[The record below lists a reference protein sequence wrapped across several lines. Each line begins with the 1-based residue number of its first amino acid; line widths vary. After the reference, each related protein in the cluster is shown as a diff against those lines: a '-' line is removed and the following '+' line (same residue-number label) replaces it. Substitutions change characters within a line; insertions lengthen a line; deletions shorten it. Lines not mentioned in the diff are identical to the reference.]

1 MSFNNLECGNL
12 NARNINTP
20 NTNSNNINAFN
31 VNTTTING
39 SPYPPSGSGVS
50 IVQVESGAGLP
61 ILFTNTLSGNVANL
75 DASNGMSYNAQNGSL
90 MVNNIDFDLNPV
102 NAGFM
107 GIYSD
112 GIGTDI
118 LIRNQG
124 VGNNV
129 VLNSDNTNTI
139 TVGPTSTIL
148 NASSGT
154 NVLIAGSNQA
164 LSIQTQG
171 IDTSKSLNIINGNGG
186 NITIGTN
193 GSAFVD
199 IATGNGNIIQ
209 QSTFTTMNAP
219 TFYLN
224 DIINN
229 NVISSDGTG
238 INVTSTNGLALTNGS
253 DSIVSNPSN
262 IVITSVNPLNT
273 NTGTFQFTDTAG
285 GNIIKGDGSGITMT
299 STNGF
304 SMTNNSDTLISNGGS
319 FQMFSPNPIGIT
331 GTGVLIANG
340 TNGDAIVTNVA
351 GISITSTVNITVE
364 PASGTGS
371 SGMVLTNIG
380 AGVCAWQAPGTSFN
394 ASAPLTDNTGSY
406 NILGSDFTTSKILI
420 DTYTIGAHAWTAPL
434 ATDLNAV
441 FPGISTGFT
450 TSLFLSNAGGQDLT
464 INANTGTSV
473 VGRDLIGISGTLY
486 AVYNGGGLWTIYL

>member
-1 MSFNNLECGNL
+1 MSFNNLECNIL
-12 NARNINTP
+12 NVRHNITTP
-20 NTNSNNINAFN
+20 NIDT
-31 VNTTTING
+31 VTINNL
-39 SPYPPSGSGVS
+39 PYPPTGSGIS
-50 IVQVESGAGLP
+50 IVQVEAGAGLP
-61 ILFTNTLSGNVANL
+61 ILFTNTLSGTVAAL

-102 NAGFM
+102 NAGYM

-124 VGNNV
+124 VGNNI
-129 VLNSDNTNTI
+129 VLNSDNSNTI

-148 NASSGT
+148 NASSGV
-154 NVLIAGSNQA
+154 NVIYGGMNQG
-164 LSIQTQG
+164 LSIETQG
-171 IDTSKSLNIINGNGG
+171 SDPSKSITIINGNSGD
-186 NITIGTN
+186 ITIGTHGPAN
-193 GSAFVD
+193 FD
-199 IATGNGNIIQ
+199 LATGSGNILQ
-209 QSTFTTMNAP
+209 QASNTTMNAP
-219 TFYLN
+219 TFYLIDTTDGN
-224 DIINN
+224 Q
-229 NVISSDGTG
+229 ISSSATG
-238 INVTSTNGLALTNGS
+238 ININ
-253 DSIVSNPSN
+253 
-262 IVITSVNPLNT
+262 
-273 NTGTFQFTDTAG
+273 
-285 GNIIKGDGSGITMT
+285 

-304 SMTNNSDTLISNGGS
+304 NMTNNSDTLISNGIS
-319 FQMFSPNPIGIT
+319 FQMQSPNPIGIT

-371 SGMVLTNIG
+371 SGMVLTNTG

-406 NILGSDFTTSKILI
+406 NILGSDFTTSKILV

-473 VGRDLIGISGTLY
+473 IGRDLIGISGTLY
-486 AVYNGGGLWTIYL
+486 AVYNGGGLWTIYY